1 MRHTFTTS
9 LAILVLAALPEAF
22 AVQTSSCVKLS
33 VPTASTRF
41 AGAQDS
47 QKAIALDVPVSRSGS
62 LLQLQLRGSGS
73 SDERKSTH
81 SAARG
86 SSKVQRKGSR
96 LAFVKP

>member
-1 MRHTFTTS
+1 MRTCTTA
-9 LAILVLAALPEAF
+9 LAVLVLAALPEAF

-41 AGAQDS
+41 AGAKDS

-73 SDERKSTH
+73 SDEHKSTH
-81 SAARG
+81 GPARE

>member
-1 MRHTFTTS
+1 MRTCTIAF
-9 LAILVLAALPEAF
+9 AVLVLAALPDAS

-73 SDERKSTH
+73 SDERKSTY
-81 SAARG
+81 SAARE